1 MTPTPQES
9 AVAVI
14 GLGAM
19 GLPMATRLSERH
31 HVLGFDV
38 SSDRCRLASD
48 RGVKCARS
56 PGEAMIDAAVIVL
69 AVRDQAQLESVLG
82 DSSALEGLSPGTIMV
97 LTSTV
102 GPDAAHQASSV
113 LAERSIDLIDAP
125 VSGGAVRAAAG
136 ELLFMVGASP
146 EVLERGRWVLEDLAT
161 TIYVAGT
168 KVGDGQIMKVV
179 NQLLCGVHTA
189 AAAEALSLA
198 RALGLDLNSVV
209 EVVGKGAGASFM
221 LADRGPRM
229 AQAFHG
235 APEVRSRMD
244 VISKDMGIVAA
255 VAHAAGVATP
265 VAAAA
270 EQLYR
275 LGLSHGFAAQ
285 DDSTI
290 VHVLSPGVG
299 RDAQPRSRGE

>member
-1 MTPTPQES
+1 MTATAQES

-19 GLPMATRLSERH
+19 GLPMATRLAERH
-31 HVLGFDV
+31 RVFGFDV
-38 SSDRCRLASD
+38 SSDRCELAAD
-48 RGVKCARS
+48 RGVQCAHS
-56 PGEAMIDAAVIVL
+56 PREAMVEATVIVL
-69 AVRDQAQLESVLG
+69 AIRDQAQLESVLC
-82 DSSALEGLSPGTIMV
+82 DNSALESLRPGAIMV

-102 GPDAAHQASSV
+102 GPDAARQASSA

-125 VSGGAVRAAAG
+125 VSGGAIRAAAG

-168 KVGDGQIMKVV
+168 RVGDGQIMKVV

-189 AAAEALSLA
+189 AAAEALNLA

-209 EVVGKGAGASFM
+209 DVVGKGAGASFM

-229 AQAFHG
+229 VQAFH
-235 APEVRSRMD
+235 ATPEVRSRLD
-244 VISKDMGIVAA
+244 VISKDMGIVAR
-255 VAHAAGVATP
+255 VAQAAGVATP

-275 LGLSHGFAAQ
+275 LGLTHGLAAQ

-290 VHVLSPGVG
+290 VGVLSPGTG
-299 RDAQPRSRGE
+299 DESQPRSTG